1 MSKREDYI
9 SWNEYFMGLALLSGK
24 RSEDPTTQVGACI
37 IDEDKKICGYNM
49 LVTSELKAT
58 KEEIYRV
65 YHNLWRIEESFR
77 MMKSELDGQQ

>member
-1 MSKREDYI
+1 
-9 SWNEYFMGLALLSGK
+9 
-24 RSEDPTTQVGACI
+24 
-37 IDEDKKICGYNM
+37 M

-77 MMKSELDGQQ
+77 MMKSEVDARPVFRSTVDKAHADLRIKG